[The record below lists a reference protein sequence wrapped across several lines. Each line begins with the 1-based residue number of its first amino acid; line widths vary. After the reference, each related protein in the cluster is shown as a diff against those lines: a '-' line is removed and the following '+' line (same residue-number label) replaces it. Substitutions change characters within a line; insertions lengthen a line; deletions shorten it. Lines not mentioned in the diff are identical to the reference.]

1 MKVFIFIN
9 APFPKGMASTR
20 RVHCYAKG
28 LAAAGVEAEIDVIH
42 PFYAKE
48 SDTDFPSS
56 GVFEGIPYNYI
67 CGKVYPQSAIRR
79 KLKRNISDMCSLYSF
94 AIKNVKE
101 GDIIYCNFRRIVS
114 AYVLMLVAKKTGAK
128 IVHELCEI
136 PYINMKFNSRF
147 KRWYYQTFQMRHYDG
162 IIPISHTL
170 DEYVHQHSP
179 KTKTLIVPILVEDDK
194 NVKLGE
200 NNYKVPYIVHTGTM
214 QENKDGISYILKAF
228 AAFKEGDTSGC
239 RLVFTGPQANEK
251 CAYLPMMNEL
261 GIRPYVD
268 LLGMVSMEK
277 VTTLQHYATLSII
290 YKSENLQ
297 TKYCFPTKLGEML
310 VSGVPVI
317 ATSVGEAN
325 YYLKDKENA
334 YVVKPFDVDELAK
347 TMTHVLIN
355 KEESSR
361 IGAQGRELALDSF
374 SPIKHGKKMAAFFES
389 F

>member
-9 APFPKGMASTR
+9 APFPEGMASTR
-20 RVHCYAKG
+20 RVLCYAKG
-28 LAAAGVEAEIDVIH
+28 LAAAGVEAEIDVMH

-48 SDTDFPSS
+48 SDADFPSV
-56 GVFEGIPYNYI
+56 GVFEGITYNYI
-67 CGKVYPQSAIRR
+67 CGKVYPHSAIRR
-79 KLKRNISDMCSLYSF
+79 KLKRNISDMIALYSF
-94 AIKNVKE
+94 AIKHVKK

-114 AYVLMLVAKKTGAK
+114 AYVLMLAAKKTGAK

-136 PYINMKFNSRF
+136 PYINMKFKSRF
-147 KRWYYQTFQMRHYDG
+147 KRWYYQTFQIQHFDG
-162 IIPISHTL
+162 IVPISHTL

-194 NVKLGE
+194 NVKME
-200 NNYKVPYIVHTGTM
+200 VNSYKDPYIVHTGTM

-228 AAFKEGDTSGC
+228 ALFKKGDISDC
-239 RLVFTGPQANEK
+239 RLVFTGPQANDK
-251 CAYLPMMNEL
+251 CCYLPLIESL

-277 VTTLQHYATLSII
+277 VTCLQHHAALSII

-317 ATSVGEAN
+317 ATYVGEAN
-325 YYLKDKENA
+325 YYLKDRENA
-334 YVVKPFDVDELAK
+334 YVVKPFDIEGLAN
-347 TMTHVLIN
+347 TMTHVMTN
-355 KEESSR
+355 KDESQK
-361 IGAQGRELALDSF
+361 IGIQGRKLALDSF
-374 SPIKHGKKMAAFFES
+374 SPIYHGKNMAAFFGS
-389 F
+389 L

>member
-20 RVHCYAKG
+20 RVLCYAKG
-28 LAAAGVEAEIDVIH
+28 LAAAGVEAEIDIIH

-48 SDTDFPSS
+48 SDTDFPSA
-56 GVFEGIPYNYI
+56 GVFEGIQYNYL
-67 CGKVYPQSAIRR
+67 CGKVYPKSAIRR
-79 KLKRNISDMCSLYSF
+79 IIKKNISDMCSLYSF

-114 AYVLMLVAKKTGAK
+114 AYVLMLAAKKTGAK

-136 PYINMKFNSRF
+136 PYINMKLKSRF
-147 KRWYYQTFQMRHYDG
+147 KRWCYHTFQMQHFDG
-162 IIPISHTL
+162 IVPISHTL
-170 DEYVHQHSP
+170 DEYAHLHSP

-194 NVKLGE
+194 NVAIGG
-200 NNYKVPYIVHTGTM
+200 NDYKVPYIVHTGTM
-214 QENKDGISYILKAF
+214 LENKDGISYILKAF
-228 AAFKEGDTSGC
+228 AEFKKNDTSDC
-239 RLVFTGPQANEK
+239 RLVFTGPQANEH
-251 CAYLPMMNEL
+251 CSYLPLIESL
-261 GIRPYVD
+261 GIQPYVD

-277 VTTLQHYATLSII
+277 VTSLQHHAALSII

-325 YYLKDKENA
+325 YYLKNRENE
-334 YVVKPFDVDELAK
+334 YVVKPFDVDELANS
-347 TMTHVLIN
+347 MTHVLTN
-355 KEESSR
+355 NEEGEK
-361 IGAQGRELALDSF
+361 IGAQGRKLALDSF
-374 SPIKHGKKMAAFFES
+374 SPIYHGKKMAAFFES
-389 F
+389 L

>member
-20 RVHCYAKG
+20 RVLCYAKG
-28 LAAAGVEAEIDVIH
+28 LAAAGVEAEIDIIH

-48 SDTDFPSS
+48 SDTDFPSA
-56 GVFEGIPYNYI
+56 GVFEGIPYNYL
-67 CGKVYPQSAIRR
+67 CGKVYPKSAIRR
-79 KLKRNISDMCSLYSF
+79 IIKKNISDMCSLYSF

-114 AYVLMLVAKKTGAK
+114 AYVLMLVAKRTGAK

-136 PYINMKFNSRF
+136 PYINMKFKSRF
-147 KRWYYQTFQMRHYDG
+147 KRWYYQTFQMQHFDG
-162 IIPISHTL
+162 IVPISHTL

-194 NVKLGE
+194 NVAIGG
-200 NNYKVPYIVHTGTM
+200 NDYKVPYIVHTGTM
-214 QENKDGISYILKAF
+214 LENKDGISYILKAF
-228 AAFKEGDTSGC
+228 AKFKIHDTSAC

-251 CAYLPMMNEL
+251 CAYLPLMDEL
-261 GIRPYVD
+261 GIRQFID
-268 LLGMVSMEK
+268 LLGMVSMEE
-277 VTTLQHYATLSII
+277 VTTLQHHATLSII

-317 ATSVGEAN
+317 ATTVGEAV
-325 YYLKDKENA
+325 YYLKNGVNA
-334 YVVKPFDVDELAK
+334 YMVKPFDVEGLEK
-347 TMTHVLIN
+347 VISHVFSN
-355 KEESSR
+355 REESNH
-361 IGAQGRELALDSF
+361 IGKQGRELALVSF
-374 SPIKHGKKMAAFFES
+374 SPKKHGERMADFFETL
-389 F
+389 